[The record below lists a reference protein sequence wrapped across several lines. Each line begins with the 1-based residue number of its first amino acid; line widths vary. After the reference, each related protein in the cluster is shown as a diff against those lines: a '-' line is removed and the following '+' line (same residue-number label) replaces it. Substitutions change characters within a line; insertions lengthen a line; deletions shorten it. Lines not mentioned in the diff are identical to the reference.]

1 MSTLGSYLRSRSVRD
16 GLVRGKKVWTA
27 IGVLVWGLRIL
38 RKMGE
43 RRPVT
48 VAREVLSPGESI
60 TVTAISRESAES

>member
-1 MSTLGSYLRSRSVRD
+1 MPTVGSYLRARSVRD
-16 GLVRGKKVWTA
+16 GLIRGRKIWTA
-27 IGVLVWGLRIL
+27 VGVFVWGLRLL

-60 TVTAISRESAES
+60 TVTSIARESAES